1 MKMEKS
7 QQTTQ
12 IQKIIRDDYEQLM
25 PIKLDNLEEMHK
37 FLRKV
42 YPPKTKSGR
51 NGKSLKI
58 HHRCGN

>member
-1 MKMEKS
+1 MEKS

-12 IQKIIRDDYEQLM
+12 IQKIIRDDMSNYM

-42 YPPKTKSGR
+42 
-51 NGKSLKI
+51 
-58 HHRCGN
+58 